1 MLEGISPGICGLILS
16 LEEKLGQIS
25 AKFGRLWVDAFRP
38 KMLMSIGILGYG
50 TRGSML
56 AGALAFA
63 AVCLLPAGQG
73 TARADSKYY
82 DVAYQ
87 FRLLPDEG
95 SAKVTIGLD
104 KNADYVRQI
113 RLHID
118 PERHTDFEGDG
129 EVSRKG
135 NYVYWDPPKGGGELE
150 YMVDVNNT
158 RKSGSYDS
166 RMTEDW
172 ALFRGDDLV
181 PPVSVRTK
189 VGAES
194 RARLRFKVPKDWA
207 TVTPYKRRSDSSY
220 VVESANRR
228 FDRPVGW
235 MLTGSV
241 GLRLEEI
248 SGTKVVVAGPFHEG
262 VRRQD
267 VLAFLNWNLP
277 ELLQVFPDY
286 YEKLLI
292 VSAGDPM
299 WRGGLSGPG
308 SLFIHSDR
316 PLISENG
323 TSSLL
328 HEIVH
333 TAMRIRAKSDDDWI
347 VEGFAEYYS
356 LEAMRRSGTISP
368 QRYDR
373 ALKMLT
379 DWSADVKDL
388 KGARSHG
395 PKTARAVLVLRDL
408 DGEIRELSGGEAS
421 LDDVARQLARE
432 GGKVTLEGLRKIT
445 EEIVGRE
452 VESLKAANLPLAGQE
467 NDLLSEARE

>member
-1 MLEGISPGICGLILS
+1 MAVATACLS
-16 LEEKLGQIS
+16 LG
-25 AKFGRLWVDAFRP
+25 FG
-38 KMLMSIGILGYG
+38 
-50 TRGSML
+50 
-56 AGALAFA
+56 AGADSRYYDVGYRFH
-63 AVCLLPAGQG
+63 LLPAE
-73 TARADSKYY
+73 
-82 DVAYQ
+82 DVA
-87 FRLLPDEG
+87 RVRIELG
-95 SAKVTIGLD
+95 

-135 NYVYWDPPKGGGELE
+135 NYVYWDPPDGGGELE
-150 YMVDVNNT
+150 YRAAISNA
-158 RKSGSYDS
+158 RKSGSYDA
-166 RMTEDW
+166 RMTDDW

-181 PPVSVRTK
+181 PPVSVRTV

-194 RARLRFKVPKDWA
+194 RARLRFKVPKGWS
-207 TVTPYKRRSDSSY
+207 TVTPFKRRSDSSY
-220 VVESANRR
+220 VVENPDRR

-235 MLTGSV
+235 MLAGSV

-248 SGTKVVVAGPFHEG
+248 SGTKVVVAGPFDQG

-277 ELLQVFPDY
+277 ELLEVFPDY
-286 YEKLLI
+286 YDKLLI

-299 WRGGLSGPG
+299 WRGGLSGPA

-356 LEAMRRSGTISP
+356 LEAMRRSGTITA
-368 QRYDR
+368 QRFDR
-373 ALKMLT
+373 AIRMLSE
-379 DWSADVKDL
+379 WSSDVKGL

-395 PKTARAVLVLRDL
+395 PRTARAVLVLRDL
-408 DGEIRELSGGEAS
+408 DEEIRELSGGEAS
-421 LDDVARQLARE
+421 LDDVARRLAHK
-432 GGKVTLEGLRKIT
+432 GGEVTLEGLREIA
-445 EEIVGRE
+445 EGIVGRE
-452 VESLKAANLPLAGQE
+452 VETLKAKNLPLADE
-467 NDLLSEARE
+467 DKDLLSEAR